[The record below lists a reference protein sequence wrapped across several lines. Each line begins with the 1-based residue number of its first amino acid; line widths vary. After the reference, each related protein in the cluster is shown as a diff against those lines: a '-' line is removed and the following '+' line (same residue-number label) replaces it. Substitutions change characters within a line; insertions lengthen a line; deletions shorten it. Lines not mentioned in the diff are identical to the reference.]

1 MGTVL
6 LSGASGFIA
15 QNTAQRLKKDG
26 FRTIGVSHSSKSL
39 THFDAVFPGALTEPL
54 DEVFRE
60 GIDVFIHCALHSGKD
75 DFAINVEGTRLWADQ
90 AEKGGVKHQIFL
102 SSVSARAD
110 SSSTYARAKHA
121 LEQWFLARNHTVVRL
136 GLVLGKGGL
145 FQRMAGLVKKYPLLP
160 ILDGG
165 RSRVF
170 VSGIR
175 DVCRALALTVEPE
188 EWILGK
194 AWNIFQSETIC
205 LRELL
210 DEIKKQLQTP
220 CLFFPFPSDIAFA
233 LVRILEKIP
242 FLKLGISSNNIIG
255 MRQDISRGWDSD
267 YSRFGLT
274 DETLENLI
282 AHSLL

>member
-15 QNTAQRLKKDG
+15 QNTAKRLKKDG
-26 FRTIGVSHSSKSL
+26 FRTVGVSHSSQSL

-54 DEVFRE
+54 DDVFRE
-60 GIDVFIHCALHSGKD
+60 GVDAFIHCAFHSGKD
-75 DFAINVEGTRLWADQ
+75 DFAINVEGTRIWTDQ

-110 SSSTYARAKHA
+110 SASTYARAKHA

-145 FQRMAGLVKKYPLLP
+145 FKRMASLVKKYPLLP

-165 RSRVF
+165 RSHVF

-175 DVCRALALTVEPE
+175 EVCKSLVLTVEPE
-188 EWILGK
+188 DWIPGK
-194 AWNIFQSETIC
+194 AWNIFQSETFYLKEI
-205 LRELL
+205 L
-210 DEIKKQLQTP
+210 DEIKKQLHTS

-233 LVRILEKIP
+233 LVRILERIP
-242 FLKLGISSNNIIG
+242 FVKPGISSNNIIG
-255 MRQDISRGWDSD
+255 MRQNISREWESD
-267 YSRFGLT
+267 YLRFGLT
-274 DETLENLI
+274 DDSLENLI
-282 AHSLL
+282 ARSL

>member
-15 QNTAQRLKKDG
+15 QNTAKRLKKDG
-26 FRTIGVSHSSKSL
+26 FRTLGVSHSSQSL
-39 THFDAVFPGALTEPL
+39 NHFDAVFPGALTEPL
-54 DEVFRE
+54 DEVFLE
-60 GIDVFIHCALHSGKD
+60 SIDAFIHCAFHSGKD
-75 DFAINVEGTRLWADQ
+75 DFAINVQGTRLWADQ
-90 AEKGGVKHQIFL
+90 AEKEGVKHQIFL
-102 SSVSARAD
+102 SSVSASAD
-110 SSSTYARAKHA
+110 SASTYARAKHT

-175 DVCRALALTVEPE
+175 DVCESLILTVEPE
-188 EWILGK
+188 DWIPGR
-194 AWNIFQSETIC
+194 AWNIFQSETVC
-205 LRELL
+205 LREIL
-210 DEIKKQLQTP
+210 DEIKKQLQTL
-220 CLFFPFPSDIAFA
+220 CLFFPFPSNLAFA

-242 FLKLGISSNNIIG
+242 FVKLGISSNNIIG

-267 YSRFGLT
+267 YVRFGLT
-274 DETLENLI
+274 DDSLEHLI
-282 AHSLL
+282 AHSL